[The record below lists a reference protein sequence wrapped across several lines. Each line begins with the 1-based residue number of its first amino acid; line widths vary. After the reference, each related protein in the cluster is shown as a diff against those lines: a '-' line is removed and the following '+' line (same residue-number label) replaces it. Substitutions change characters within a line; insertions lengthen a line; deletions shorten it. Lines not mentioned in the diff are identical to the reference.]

1 MKKLIY
7 VCLAVAL
14 IGFASCQKKETPKE
28 ETKSPMQEKVD
39 EFASVRLTTDL
50 SHLSQNE
57 KELIKTFL
65 EIGQIMDDL
74 FWKQAYGNKTDI
86 DTISDKATREFAMIN
101 YGPWERLNN
110 MKPFASGF
118 GEKPLGANFYPVDMT
133 DEEYNALKDKNKD
146 NLYTVIRR
154 DNEGKLVVKWY
165 REEYK
170 EELQKVDKLLE
181 KAITLAE
188 DEGLKKY
195 LTERRKAFQTD
206 DYFASDMAWMD
217 MKKSKLDFV
226 VGPIE
231 NYEDR
236 RFGSK
241 AAYEAF
247 VLVKD
252 EKWSNDLAKFT
263 AMLPQLQKELPVE
276 AKFKKEIPGTD
287 SDLNVYD
294 VIFYGGDCNAGSK
307 TIAINLP
314 NDERVQLKKGARRL
328 QLKNAMKAKFDKI
341 LMPIAE
347 QIMVKEQMKNIKF
360 DAFFSNVT
368 FHEVSHG
375 LGIKNTINGK
385 GSVRKALG
393 NQYSGWEE
401 AKADILGLYMVT
413 SLIEKGEITNITQED
428 AYATF
433 IAGILRSV
441 RFGAASA
448 HGKANMMCFNY
459 FEENGAFSRNKD
471 GKYVVDFTKAKK
483 AMESWAALVIKVEG
497 EGDIKFA
504 TEYNDKNGIIK
515 PELQKDLDKIN
526 FAKIPKDIRFEQGKS
541 VLGL

>member
-226 VGPIE
+226 CGPIE

-471 GKYVVDFTKAKK
+471 GKYVIDFAKAKK

-497 EGDIKFA
+497 
-504 TEYNDKNGIIK
+504 
-515 PELQKDLDKIN
+515 
-526 FAKIPKDIRFEQGKS
+526 
-541 VLGL
+541 

>member
-7 VCLAVAL
+7 ACLAICLVS
-14 IGFASCQKKETPKE
+14 FASCSKKETKE
-28 ETKSPMQEKVD
+28 EMKNPMQEKVD
-39 EFASVRLTTDL
+39 EFAIVELTTDL
-50 SHLSQNE
+50 SSLSENE
-57 KELIKTFL
+57 KELIRTFL
-65 EIGQIMDDL
+65 EIGQVMDDL
-74 FWKQAYGNKTDI
+74 FWKQAYGNKADM
-86 DTISDKATREFAMIN
+86 DTISDVAAREFAMIN

-110 MKPFASGF
+110 MKPFVEGF
-118 GEKPLGANFYPVDMT
+118 AEKPLGAQFYPVDMT
-133 DEEYNALKDKNKD
+133 DVEYDALKDKNKD

-170 EELQKVDKLLE
+170 EELAKVDVLLE
-181 KAITLAE
+181 KAISLA
-188 DEGLKKY
+188 DDAGLKKY

-217 MKKSKLDFV
+217 MKKSKIDFV

-241 AAYEAF
+241 AAYESF
-247 VLVKD
+247 ILVKD

-263 AMLPQLQKELPVE
+263 AMLPELQKGLPVD

-314 NDERVQLKKGARRL
+314 NDERVQLAKGARRL

-347 QIMVKEQMKNIKF
+347 QIMVSEQMEHIKF

-375 LGIKNTINGK
+375 LGIKTTVNGK

-393 NQYSGWEE
+393 NQYAAWEE

-413 SLIEKGEITNITQED
+413 SLIEKGEITNITEQD

-459 FEENGAFSRNKD
+459 FEDQGAFKRNQD
-471 GKYVVDFTKAKK
+471 GKYVIDFAKAKQ
-483 AMESWAALVIKVEG
+483 AMESWSALIIKVEG
-497 EGDIKFA
+497 EGDIEFA
-504 TEYNDKNGIIK
+504 KQYNDKNGNIR
-515 PELQKDLDKIN
+515 PALQKDLDKIN
-526 FAKIPKDIRFEQGKS
+526 GAKIPKDIVYQQGKKT
-541 VLGL
+541 LGL